1 MDNIRIILIVALC
14 FVLFQLWERWQ
25 EFSIP
30 SPSQQAVAGKVQTPV
45 GGAPPQDMPDVP
57 EQAQAPKDGALPAN
71 VLSSEQRIRVKT
83 DAMEV
88 VIDTLGGDIRRV
100 TLPGYPVDV
109 DQPNQPLVLMK
120 EDSPFFIAQGG
131 LLSRQKAPTHEV
143 VYTASKTD
151 HQMEPGK
158 ETLDVVLSW
167 EQDGISVKK
176 VFTFRKGQYLV
187 GVRYEVDNAS
197 AKPWAGH
204 LYQQLQRDQAMRS
217 TGFIQAFTGVAL
229 SNPEKR
235 YEKFDSDDLAQE
247 VAIDAKG
254 GWAAMLQ
261 HYFLAA
267 LVPDQNAQY
276 HYYAKLVPKNNS
288 YVVGLTGPGIDIAAG
303 KKGVLS
309 MQLFVGPKIQK
320 KLANIAP
327 NLELTAD
334 YGALWFIAKP
344 LFWLL
349 DKLHLYLG
357 NWGWAIVFITVIVKA
372 VFYRLSA
379 ASYRSIANMKR
390 LQPRLLAIKE
400 RYGDDRG
407 KMNQA
412 MMELYKK
419 EKINPL
425 GGCFPVLVQIPVW
438 IALYW
443 VLMESVELRQAPFM
457 FWIRDLSTPD
467 PFFFLPLLMGVT
479 MYVQQKLNPTPVDPI
494 QEKVFQLFPIVFT
507 VMSTFFAAG
516 LVLYWVVNSVLSILQ
531 QWMITRSIEGAQTA
545 KA

>member
-1 MDNIRIILIVALC
+1 M
-14 FVLFQLWERWQ
+14 
-25 EFSIP
+25 
-30 SPSQQAVAGKVQTPV
+30 
-45 GGAPPQDMPDVP
+45 P
-57 EQAQAPKDGALPAN
+57 EQAQASKDGGLPAN
-71 VLSSEQRIRVKT
+71 VLPSEQRIRVKT
-83 DAMEV
+83 DVMEV

-100 TLPGYPVDV
+100 ALPGYPVDI
-109 DQPNQPLVLMK
+109 DQPNQPLVLMR
-120 EDSPFFIAQGG
+120 EDPLFFIAQGG
-131 LLSRQKAPTHEV
+131 LLSREKAPTHEAI
-143 VYTASKTD
+143 YTASITD
-151 HQMEPGK
+151 HEMEPGE
-158 ETLDVVLSW
+158 ETLEVVLSW
-167 EQDGISVKK
+167 SEEGISVKK
-176 VFTFRKGQYLV
+176 IFTFRRGEYLV
-187 GVRYEVDNAS
+187 GVRYEIDNAS
-197 AKPWAGH
+197 SQPWSGH
-204 LYQQLQRDQAMRS
+204 LYQQLQRDQAVRS

-247 VAIDAKG
+247 AVAINAKG

-267 LVPDQNAQY
+267 LIPDQNAQY
-276 HYYAKLVPKNNS
+276 QYYAKPVPKNNS
-288 YVVGLTGPGIDIAAG
+288 YLVGLRGPAVDIAAG
-303 KKGVLS
+303 AKGTLS
-309 MQLFVGPKIQK
+309 MQLFLGPKIQK
-320 KLANIAP
+320 KLAQIAP
-327 NLELTAD
+327 HLDLTAD
-334 YGALWFIAKP
+334 YGPLWFIAKP

-357 NWGWAIVFITVIVKA
+357 NWGWAIVFITLIVKA

-390 LQPRLLAIKE
+390 LQPRLLALKE
-400 RYGDDRG
+400 RFGDDRG

-443 VLMESVELRQAPFM
+443 VLMETVELRQAPFM
-457 FWIRDLSTPD
+457 VWIRDLSTPD
-467 PFFFLPLLMGVT
+467 PFYVLPLLMGVT
-479 MYVQQKLNPTPVDPI
+479 MYAQQKMNPTPVDPI

-531 QWMITRSIEGAQTA
+531 QWMITRSIEAAQTA
-545 KA
+545 KV

>member
-1 MDNIRIILIVALC
+1 MDNIQIILIVALG

-25 EFSIP
+25 EFP
-30 SPSQQAVAGKVQTPV
+30 RPSQQVVEGKVQAPV
-45 GGAPPQDMPDVP
+45 AAATPQDMPDVP
-57 EQAQAPKDGALPAN
+57 EKVEAPKDGKLPEN
-71 VLSSEQRIRVKT
+71 VLASEKRIRVKT
-83 DAMEV
+83 DVMEV

-100 TLPGYPVDV
+100 TLPSYPVDI
-109 DQPNQPLVLMK
+109 DQPNQPFVLMQ
-120 EDSPFFIAQGG
+120 ENPPFFIAQGG
-131 LLSRQKAPTHEV
+131 LLSGQKAPTHET
-143 VYTASKTD
+143 VYTASNTD
-151 HQMEPGK
+151 HQLEPGK
-158 ETLDVVLSW
+158 ETLEVVLSW
-167 EQDGISVKK
+167 SEDGISVKK
-176 VFTFRKGQYLV
+176 IFTFRRGEYLV
-187 GVRYEVDNAS
+187 GVRYEIDNAS
-197 AKPWAGH
+197 SQAWAGH
-204 LYQQLQRDQAMRS
+204 LYQQLQRHQAVRS
-217 TGFIQAFTGVAL
+217 TGFVQAFTGVAL

-235 YEKFDSDDLAQE
+235 YEKFDSDDLSEEA

-267 LVPDQNAQY
+267 LVPDQDSPY
-276 HYYAKLVPKNNS
+276 HYYAKLVPENDS
-288 YVVGLTGPGIDIAAG
+288 YLVGLTGPGVDIAAG
-303 KKGVLS
+303 EKGTLG
-309 MQLFVGPKIQK
+309 MQLFLGPKMQK
-320 KLANIAP
+320 RLEHIAP
-327 NLELTAD
+327 HLELTAD
-334 YGALWFIAKP
+334 YGPLWFIAKP

-349 DKLHLYLG
+349 DKIHFYVG
-357 NWGWAIVFITVIVKA
+357 NWGWSIVLITLIVKG
-372 VFYRLSA
+372 VFYRLAA

-400 RYGDDRG
+400 RHGDDRG

-425 GGCFPVLVQIPVW
+425 GGCLPVVVQIPVW

-457 FWIRDLSTPD
+457 FWIRDLSLPD
-467 PFFFLPLLMGVT
+467 PFYFLPLIMGVT
-479 MYVQQKLNPTPVDPI
+479 MYAQQKLNPTPVDPV